1 MSEQESG
8 THGAAE
14 DDLLKKE
21 FSREEH
27 AGRWTRGEDWREPD
41 MPDEDEPD
49 ADRALEG
56 SLGAQLAGVE
66 DWDAIE
72 LRSDLARHLDR
83 TAFPGTP
90 ERLTLVLAEHQAEQR
105 LQDLIASLPA
115 DATFGSLA
123 ELLSALGL
131 PVEH

>member
-8 THGAAE
+8 THGAQE
-14 DDLLKKE
+14 DDLLTKE
-21 FSREEH
+21 FRSERT

-41 MPDEDEPD
+41 MPDEDEPE
-49 ADRALEG
+49 ADRALAG
-56 SLGAQLAGVE
+56 SPEALLAGVE

-83 TAFPGTP
+83 TAFPGTR
-90 ERLTLVLAEHQAEQR
+90 EHLAEVLAAHQAEQR
-105 LQDLIASLPA
+105 LQDLVASLPA
-115 DATFGSLA
+115 TSTFASLA
-123 ELLSALGL
+123 DLLTALGL